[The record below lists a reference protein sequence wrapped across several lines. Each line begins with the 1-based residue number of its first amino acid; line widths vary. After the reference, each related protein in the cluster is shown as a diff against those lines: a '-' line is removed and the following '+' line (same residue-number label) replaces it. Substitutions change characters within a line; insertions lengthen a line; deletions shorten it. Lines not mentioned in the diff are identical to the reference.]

1 MSNGAQNCAL
11 EICCPPL
18 ADGTPSEKAVDALM
32 KELIHEGLSAEYA
45 KTCAPVMLKLFD
57 LAPRGTLQKFKA
69 ITAKLALEQT

>member
-18 ADGTPSEKAVDALM
+18 ANGDPSEDAIDALA
-32 KELIHEGLSAEYA
+32 KELAHEGLAPEYA
-45 KTCAPVMLKLFD
+45 RICAPVVLKLFD

-69 ITAKLALEQT
+69 LTAKLALERM